1 MKNLM
6 NSYLEHIG
14 DVLKPW
20 WHTTQETKKKNK
32 QKVSLIRNVYFAPF
46 IESINIDLLVLLEGE
61 IQTSVGMVRKGSW
74 CRNWK
79 DKGRKRKGKLWMN
92 FGFTAYIYFVFKSTD
107 DRSMMALETFMCFLR
122 VQWVRL

>member
-46 IESINIDLLVLLEGE
+46 IEVNIDCIGDARYKPLWGW
-61 IQTSVGMVRKGSW
+61 S
-74 CRNWK
+74 RNAAGAETEK
-79 DKGRKRKGKLWMN
+79 TKQGKEKKRCEWIL
-92 FGFTAYIYFVFKSTD
+92 D
-107 DRSMMALETFMCFLR
+107 
-122 VQWVRL
+122 